1 MQRVASA
8 ASLRLARSAKRAR
21 HNLPAQRTALIG
33 REREVVRVRDLL
45 PGSTGRLVTLTGA
58 GGCGK
63 TRLALAVA
71 AEIADKVYDSLRA
84 DGLGKAVAFHTRC
97 LEQANTLGTTL
108 LTSFSQYGLGRVAHV
123 QGDIEHSRRSSRRR
137 S

>member
-1 MQRVASA
+1 MA
-8 ASLRLARSAKRAR
+8 RAR
-21 HNLPAQRTALIG
+21 FVRRRRYNVPPQRTALIG
-33 REREVVRVRDLL
+33 REREVARVRYLIL
-45 PGSTGRLVTLTGA
+45 GSQGRLVTLTGA

-84 DGLGKAVAFHTRC
+84 DGLGKAAAFHTRC

-123 QGDIEHSRRSSRRR
+123 QGEIEHSRR
-137 S
+137 